1 MIVREAM
8 SAQASAPPVTAG
20 ADGAVRSSWTLVCV
34 QAELWPATS
43 TAANRTC
50 VVPSAEIV
58 TDGPAVAADQVVPPL
73 VDVSY
78 W

>member
-1 MIVREAM
+1 MVREAM

-20 ADGAVRSSWTLVCV
+20 ADGAVRSSWTLVCT

-43 TAANRTC
+43 RAANRTS
-50 VVPSAEIV
+50 VAPSAEIA
-58 TDGPAVAADQVVPPL
+58 TDGPPVAADHDVPPL